1 MEKNGNFVALP
12 ILSLSDM
19 EATVIDL
26 LRLRIAVN
34 ALVAVKS
41 DTSAI
46 SLANASNF
54 KNEITARRQ
63 QKSGIHVLRMR
74 QTMI

>member
-12 ILSLSDM
+12 KLSLSDM

-46 SLANASNF
+46 SLANASN
-54 KNEITARRQ
+54 
-63 QKSGIHVLRMR
+63 
-74 QTMI
+74 